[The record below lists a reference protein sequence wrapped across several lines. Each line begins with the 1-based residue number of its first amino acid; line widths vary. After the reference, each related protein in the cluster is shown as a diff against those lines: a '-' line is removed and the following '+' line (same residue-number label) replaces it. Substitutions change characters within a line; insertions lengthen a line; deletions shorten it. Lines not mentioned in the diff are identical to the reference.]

1 MFNVMVVEDQA
12 MPRQLFESFIK
23 NSPDY
28 QLVYSIKNAD
38 MADIYC
44 EKSRIDLILMDICT
58 QMNASG
64 LEAAKRIK
72 ERYPEIK
79 IIIVTSM
86 PEVSYIKRAKAAG
99 ADSFWYKEISEQS
112 IIELMDKTMAGESV
126 YPDSTPV
133 VAFGLTDS
141 ENFTEREFDVLRE
154 LTSGDTNAQIG
165 ERLGMSKNTVRDYIQ
180 TMLEKTGFRSRTE
193 LAVKARE
200 SGIVIL
206 DRRTENRK

>member
-23 NSPDY
+23 YSPDY

-72 ERYPEIK
+72 EKHPEIK

-86 PEVSYIKRAKAAG
+86 PEVSYIKRAKVAG

-133 VAFGLTDS
+133 VPFGLTDS

>member
-72 ERYPEIK
+72 ERHPEIK

-133 VAFGLTDS
+133 VPFGLTDS

>member
-23 NSPDY
+23 YSPDY

-44 EKSRIDLILMDICT
+44 EKTRIDLILMDICT

-72 ERYPEIK
+72 EKHPEIK

-133 VAFGLTDS
+133 VPFGLTDS

-154 LTSGDTNAQIG
+154 LTSGDTNAAIG
-165 ERLGMSKNTVRDYIQ
+165 ERLGMSKHTVRDYIQ

-206 DRRTENRK
+206 DRKT

>member
-44 EKSRIDLILMDICT
+44 GKSRIDLILMDICT

-72 ERYPEIK
+72 ERHPEIK

-133 VAFGLTDS
+133 VPFGLTDS